1 MRAGHVESRA
11 YWKGGGARKGGARV
25 PGKRS
30 GRTRGVELSVVGAE
44 TESKRPGLFGKA
56 ELMLQG
62 GGASD
67 GEAGAEAVPG
77 RAAQASLAP
86 C

>member
-1 MRAGHVESRA
+1 MKPA
-11 YWKGGGARKGGARV
+11 YQ
-25 PGKRS
+25 RS
-30 GRTRGVELSVVGAE
+30 GASVVGAE
-44 TESKRPGLFGKA
+44 TESKRQGLLGEA
-56 ELMLQG
+56 EPILRG
-62 GGASD
+62 GGVSD

>member
-1 MRAGHVESRA
+1 MKVEPEFLRSEACIQR
-11 YWKGGGARKGGARV
+11 GGA
-25 PGKRS
+25 
-30 GRTRGVELSVVGAE
+30 SVVGAE
-44 TESKRPGLFGKA
+44 TESKRLGLLGEA
-56 ELMLQG
+56 EPMFQR

>member
-1 MRAGHVESRA
+1 MKVELEFLRGEA
-11 YWKGGGARKGGARV
+11 CILRGGA
-25 PGKRS
+25 
-30 GRTRGVELSVVGAE
+30 SVVGAE
-44 TESKRPGLFGKA
+44 TEESKRLGLFEEA
-56 ELMLQG
+56 EPMLQR

-67 GEAGAEAVPG
+67 GEAGTEAVPG